1 MASFIQGFENPFPI
15 VVDIFSN
22 PLNQRLQ
29 IASPNPSVFNIT
41 LARKRLIE
49 NMICNMDVL
58 KKYENI
64 YFFNFITLFY
74 YKN

>member
-41 LARKRLIE
+41 LARKRPIQ

-58 KKYENI
+58 KKHENKKI
-64 YFFNFITLFY
+64 LNCITLL
-74 YKN
+74 